1 MAVRCDVTLNEE
13 IETAVQR
20 TLGEFGRLDVLVNN
34 AGILVPGTI
43 LEMQARH
50 LDLIY
55 RVNLRGPVVFCR
67 AVIPHMARL
76 GGGHI
81 VNISSRGAIGP
92 GQGPYK
98 EPRTGGTAYGATK
111 AALERFSQGLAAEVF
126 ASNIAVNALSPHLLL
141 WSEGGYYF
149 RTLGGGTPSYAGV
162 RMSGEIIGD
171 AAVRICA
178 KAPRAFT
185 GRILYDEPFLLED
198 GMSQRE
204 LMARYPVVSGPSPT
218 NP

>member
-1 MAVRCDVTLNEE
+1 M
-13 IETAVQR
+13 QR